1 MYTSIHFSPQSRDA
15 DDDWGIIHRIVDQA
29 KRAEQAGCASIG
41 LTEHH
46 LAGFN
51 TYVDPFLLGA
61 HLAAVLERAYV
72 SVTVAQVA
80 LEHPLKLVEK
90 INLLDVLTKGRSM
103 VALAPGSAS
112 KTELQAFGAED
123 LDRNRV
129 TAERTD
135 AILRAW
141 DWDGSID
148 ADGIGV
154 DLGTSVDRSI
164 VAARINPAS
173 YRFPRPLVSR
183 ATRTPETI
191 ARLGREG
198 VPAIFGQW
206 ITSDGDARDQL
217 GIYTDA
223 LLGAGHDQETVDEC
237 LRWLGFG
244 LTIVV
249 APTQAQAEKNWR
261 EYVEVG
267 GEGPQPGRLGGA
279 AAWEKEWTHREVARA
294 SGSLVGDPAR
304 IVEEILR
311 MKEAGSH
318 ALRIIPAVV
327 AGRAEDREETFS
339 LIFDE
344 ILPHIGTQQ
353 LPDPTHVRGQVA
365 AAV

>member
-15 DDDWGIIHRIVDQA
+15 RDDAEIIHTIVDQA
-29 KRAEQAGCASIG
+29 IRAEAAGCASIG

-51 TYVDPFLLGA
+51 TYVDPFMLGA
-61 HLAAVLERAYV
+61 HLAARLEQAYV

-80 LEHPLKLVEK
+80 LEHPLRLVEK
-90 INLLDVLTKGRSM
+90 INLLDVLTRGRSM

-112 KTELQAFGAED
+112 RTELQAFGAED

-129 TAERTD
+129 TAERID
-135 AILRAW
+135 AMLRAW
-141 DWDGSID
+141 EWDGEQP
-148 ADGIGV
+148 GV
-154 DLGTSVDRSI
+154 DVGTSVDRGL
-164 VAARINPAS
+164 VEARINPAS
-173 YRFPRPLVSR
+173 YRYPRPLIGR

-198 VPAIFGQW
+198 TPAIFGQW
-206 ITSDGDARDQL
+206 LTKDGDARDQL

-318 ALRIIPAVV
+318 ALRLIPAVV

-353 LPDPTHVRGQVA
+353 LPDPAQVRSRVA

>member
-15 DDDWGIIHRIVDQA
+15 RDDAEIIHRIVDQA
-29 KRAEQAGCASIG
+29 RRAEAAGCASIG

-51 TYVDPFLLGA
+51 TYVDPFMLGA
-61 HLAAVLERAYV
+61 HLSATLERAYV

-80 LEHPLKLVEK
+80 LEHPLKLVER
-90 INLLDVLTKGRSM
+90 INLLDVLTRGRSM

-112 KTELQAFGAED
+112 RTELQAFGAED

-129 TAERTD
+129 TAERID
-135 AILRAW
+135 AMLRAW
-141 DWDGSID
+141 DWDGVTEGD
-148 ADGIGV
+148 EPGV
-154 DLGTSVDRSI
+154 DLGTSVDRGLVS
-164 VAARINPAS
+164 ARISPAS
-173 YRFPRPLVSR
+173 YRHPRPLIGR

-198 VPAIFGQW
+198 TPAIFGQW
-206 ITSDGDARDQL
+206 LTPDGDARDQL
-217 GIYTDA
+217 DVYTDA

-304 IVEEILR
+304 IVEEILT
-311 MKEAGSH
+311 MKEAGSQ
-318 ALRIIPAVV
+318 ALRLIPAVV

-344 ILPHIGTQQ
+344 ILPHIGTRQ
-353 LPDPTHVRGQVA
+353 LPDPVRTRRQVA
-365 AAV
+365 AGV

>member
-15 DDDWGIIHRIVDQA
+15 DDDWGIIHRIVEQA

-61 HLAAVLERAYV
+61 HLAAVLEQAYV

-80 LEHPLKLVEK
+80 LEHPLKLVER
-90 INLLDVLTKGRSM
+90 INLLDVLARGRSM

-112 KTELQAFGAED
+112 PVELQAFGAD
-123 LDRNRV
+123 AFDRNVV
-129 TAERTD
+129 TAERID
-135 AILRAW
+135 AVMRAW
-141 DWDGSID
+141 EWDGEEP
-148 ADGIGV
+148 V
-154 DLGTSVDRSI
+154 DLGTSVDRS
-164 VAARINPAS
+164 VVQARINPAS
-173 YRFPRPLVSR
+173 YRYPRPLVGR

-198 VPAIFGQW
+198 TPAIFGQW
-206 ITSDGDARDQL
+206 LTQDGDARDQL
-217 GIYTDA
+217 AIYTHA

-249 APTQAQAEKNWR
+249 APTQAQAERNWR

-311 MKEAGSH
+311 MKDAGSH
-318 ALRIIPAVV
+318 ALRLIPAVV

-353 LPDPTHVRGQVA
+353 LPAPSRVRGRLA
-365 AAV
+365 ATV